1 MSVIAILQQP
11 SMAANGV
18 IYIGSA
24 YYGSVDAIN
33 ANTGAL
39 LWSYTTGTDFQHASP
54 VVADG
59 LVFSGSDDGT
69 IYAFGP
75 LGRAQQEQERT
86 VQTHFQYAS
95 PQPQPDRFVGFY
107 DGILV
112 GSQSPAQS
120 NVLRNIVGDTGG
132 VFRRFTPFTYQRII
146 S

>member
-39 LWSYTTGTDFQHASP
+39 LWSYTTGTDFQYASP
-54 VVADG
+54 VVAAG
-59 LVFSGSDDGT
+59 LVFIGSDDGT

-75 LGRAQQEQERT
+75 LGHAQQEQD
-86 VQTHFQYAS
+86 VPSKLIF
-95 PQPQPDRFVGFY
+95 
-107 DGILV
+107 
-112 GSQSPAQS
+112 
-120 NVLRNIVGDTGG
+120 NMLRPNLN
-132 VFRRFTPFTYQRII
+132 
-146 S
+146 